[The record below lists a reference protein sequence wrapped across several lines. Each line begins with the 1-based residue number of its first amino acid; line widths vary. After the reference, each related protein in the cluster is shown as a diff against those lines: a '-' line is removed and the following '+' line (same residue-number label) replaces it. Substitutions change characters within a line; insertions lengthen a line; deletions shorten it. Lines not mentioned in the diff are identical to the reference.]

1 MKKLTSTLFASLFSL
16 LLLANE
22 GKEKVYS
29 VDNKVSSI
37 EWIGEKVTGS
47 HEGTIM
53 VKEGSVVIENGKIV
67 SGTLF
72 IDMTSIEVTDIED
85 EGTSAKL
92 KGHLSSDDFFGV
104 NAHPTAK
111 LEITS
116 VKHTEGKQHIIIGK
130 LTIKG
135 TTQPIEIPAT
145 VMMEDNKVV
154 VIGETKID
162 RTKYDIR
169 YGSGQFFDGLGD
181 RMIYDEFTVKFKV
194 GAKS

>member
-22 GKEKVYS
+22 GTEKIYS
-29 VDNKVSSI
+29 VDTKVSSI
-37 EWIGEKVTGS
+37 EWTGEKVTGS

-53 VKEGSVVIENGKIV
+53 VKEGSVVIEDGKIV

-72 IDMTSIEVTDIED
+72 IDMTSIKVTDIED
-85 EGTSAKL
+85 EGTNAKL

-104 NAHPTAK
+104 KAHPTAQLK
-111 LEITS
+111 ITS
-116 VKHTEGKQHIIIGK
+116 VKHTEGKQHIIVGE

-135 TTQPIEIPAT
+135 TTQAVEIPAT
-145 VMMEDNKVV
+145 IMMEDNKVV